1 MSLSWPKLS
10 GEPRTES
17 EERYRLLLDNLGEGV
32 AYVDP
37 HEIFTFGN
45 PAADSIFGVGPGEL
59 VGKCLLDFLSSDVR
73 MLIRKEAA
81 LRRSDVK
88 SRYEHEIV
96 RPNGKRRN
104 LEVTAT
110 PQFHPDGRFLGTF
123 AVFWDITDRKR
134 AEQALHETTEQHKR
148 TSRMMELA
156 LEMGKAGAWLVDLE
170 TSEVTWNE
178 TYVRLLGVDT
188 VHTLEG
194 FFELVHPDDR
204 KVIRAHIQESV
215 RNPGGPFQNRFR
227 VVLPKGVRWMER
239 RGQVLCDSSGKAVQ
253 MIGVTADVTEQ
264 KLAEDELRKSEERY
278 RTILQ
283 TALDGFC
290 VVDTRGRLV
299 EVNESF
305 CRMCGYSRDELL
317 AMRLCDLVANETID
331 ETEVRIKRVVSQ
343 GYDRFE
349 FMLHRKD
356 GSIFDAEVSI
366 QYRATDGGRLVAFL
380 HDITERKRA
389 DERSN
394 RYLRDLEAARE
405 RQEKNNA
412 ELERMVEQLAM
423 EKDRAEAATR
433 SKSEFLSSMSHE
445 IRTPMCGVLGMTG
458 LLLDTQLTPEQRTY
472 AEIVRSSGQ
481 ALLDIIND
489 ILDFSKVEAG
499 KLDLEIVP
507 FDLHGVLVDVL
518 ELLGPKAQE
527 KTLELSLRYDRDS
540 LREFLG
546 DPGRIR
552 QVVLNLVG
560 NAIKFTEWG
569 SVRVEVDSRAITDRS
584 AFVRIAVCDTGIGI
598 APAALGML
606 FEKFRQLDPSST
618 RKHGGTGLGLAISKQ
633 LVELMGGTLTVT
645 SEPGE
650 GSTFTMELPL
660 RTNPLPR
667 TAPNAAKREA
677 TGKPVFAGTRILL
690 VEDNIVN
697 QKVGAAQLG
706 KLGCRVDVAAN
717 GLEALK
723 MTAQLPYDLIFMD
736 CQMPEMDGYETTG
749 HIRKREGADRH
760 TPIIALTAGAMAKD
774 RERCVQAGM
783 DDYLSKPFRPAQL
796 EELLVTYLGPRPSA
810 SAGDQTSRE
819 AWQGSNGKQ
828 NS

>member
-1 MSLSWPKLS
+1 MNLSWSKFDDEERP
-10 GEPRTES
+10 EP

-37 HEIFTFGN
+37 NETFTFGN

-59 VGKCLLDFLSSDVR
+59 VGKSLLDFLLPEAR
-73 MLIRKEAA
+73 LLIQKEAG

-110 PQFHPDGRFLGTF
+110 PQFHQDGRFLGTF

-134 AEQALHETTEQHKR
+134 AEEALQETTEQHKR
-148 TSRMMELA
+148 ISRMMELA

-178 TYVRLLGVDT
+178 TYVRLLGVDPA
-188 VHTLEG
+188 HTLEQ
-194 FFELVHPDDR
+194 FFALVHPDDR
-204 KVIRAHIQESV
+204 KVLEAHIQNSI

-227 VVLPKGVRWMER
+227 VVLPKGIRWMER
-239 RGQVLCDSSGKAVQ
+239 RGQVMCDASGKAVQ

-290 VVDTRGRLV
+290 LVDTQGRLL
-299 EVNESF
+299 EVNESC

-317 AMRLCDLVANETID
+317 AMRISDLIANGTVEETA
-331 ETEVRIKRVVSQ
+331 VRIQSVIAQ

-349 FMLHRKD
+349 LMLRRKD

-366 QYRATDGGRLVAFL
+366 QYRPTDGGRLVAFL
-380 HDITERKRA
+380 QDITERKRA
-389 DERSN
+389 DERSS
-394 RYLRDLEAARE
+394 RYLRDLESARE
-405 RQEKNNA
+405 RQERNNA

-458 LLLDTQLTPEQRTY
+458 LLLDTQLTAEQRAY

-507 FDLHGVLVDVL
+507 FDLHSVLVDVL

-527 KTLELSLRYDRDS
+527 KTLEVSLRYDRDS

-560 NAIKFTEWG
+560 NAIKFTERG
-569 SVRVEVDSRAITDRS
+569 SVRVEVNSRAITDRLAS
-584 AFVRIAVCDTGIGI
+584 VRIAVRDTGIGI
-598 APAALGML
+598 PSAGLGML
-606 FEKFRQLDPSST
+606 FEKFRQLDNSTT
-618 RKHGGTGLGLAISKQ
+618 RKHGGTGLGPGDIQ
-633 LVELMGGTLTVT
+633 TTGGADGRNTNC
-645 SEPGE
+645 GE
-650 GSTFTMELPL
+650 SVGRRLGFSVELPL
-660 RTNPLPR
+660 RPNPLPKM
-667 TAPNAAKREA
+667 APKEA
-677 TGKPVFAGTRILL
+677 
-690 VEDNIVN
+690 
-697 QKVGAAQLG
+697 
-706 KLGCRVDVAAN
+706 
-717 GLEALK
+717 
-723 MTAQLPYDLIFMD
+723 
-736 CQMPEMDGYETTG
+736 
-749 HIRKREGADRH
+749 REGARRYSLVCRD
-760 TPIIALTAGAMAKD
+760 ANSAGGGQHRQPEGWRSATRK
-774 RERCVQAGM
+774 AGM
-783 DDYLSKPFRPAQL
+783 PGGR
-796 EELLVTYLGPRPSA
+796 GR
-810 SAGDQTSRE
+810 
-819 AWQGSNGKQ
+819 
-828 NS
+828 

>member
-1 MSLSWPKLS
+1 MRLSAK
-10 GEPRTES
+10 PRTES

-37 HEIFTFGN
+37 NEIFTFGN

-59 VGKCLLDFLSSDVR
+59 VGKCLLDFLPPGAHL
-73 MLIRKEAA
+73 LIRKEAA

-88 SRYEHEIV
+88 SRYGHEIV

-110 PQFHPDGRFLGTF
+110 PQFHRDGRFLGTF
-123 AVFWDITDRKR
+123 AVFWDITDRKS
-134 AEQALHETTEQHKR
+134 AEEELHETTEQHKR

-170 TSEVTWNE
+170 TGELTWNE

-204 KVIRAHIQESV
+204 KLIQAHIQESV

-227 VVLPKGVRWMER
+227 VLLPTGVRWMER
-239 RGQVLCDSSGKAVQ
+239 RGQVLCDASGKAVQ

-290 VVDTRGRLV
+290 LVDTGGRLL
-299 EVNESF
+299 EVNESC
-305 CRMCGYSRDELL
+305 CRMCGYTRDELL
-317 AMRLCDLVANETID
+317 AMRLSDLVANETID
-331 ETEVRIKRVVSQ
+331 DTAVRIKRVISQ

-356 GSIFDAEVSI
+356 GTVFDAEVSI
-366 QYRATDGGRLVAFL
+366 QYRPTDGGRLVAFL
-380 HDITERKRA
+380 QDITERRRA

-394 RYLRDLEAARE
+394 RYLRELESARE

-458 LLLDTQLTPEQRTY
+458 LLLDTPLTSEQRTY
-472 AEIVRSSGQ
+472 AEIVRGSGQ

-507 FDLHGVLVDVL
+507 FDLHSVLVDVL
-518 ELLGPKAQE
+518 DLLGPKAHE
-527 KTLELSLRYDRDS
+527 KNLEVLLRYDPDA
-540 LREFLG
+540 LCEFLG

-552 QVVLNLVG
+552 QVALNLVG
-560 NAIKFTEWG
+560 NAIKFTERG
-569 SVRVEVDSRAITDRS
+569 RVLVEVSSTTITDRLTS
-584 AFVRIAVCDTGIGI
+584 VRIAVHDTGIGI
-598 APAALGML
+598 PSAGLGML
-606 FEKFRQLDPSST
+606 FEKFRQLDPSPT

-633 LVELMGGTLTVT
+633 LAELMGGTLTVT
-645 SEPGE
+645 SQVGE

-667 TAPNAAKREA
+667 TAPDEEKSEA
-677 TGKPVFAGTRILL
+677 PGRPVSFAGTRILL
-690 VEDNIVN
+690 VEDNVVN

-717 GLEALK
+717 GLEALE

-736 CQMPEMDGYETTG
+736 CQMPEMDGYETTSL
-749 HIRKREGADRH
+749 IREREGADRH

-796 EELLVTYLGPRPSA
+796 HELLVTYLGPRQYARVVTDNWRS
-810 SAGDQTSRE
+810 
-819 AWQGSNGKQ
+819 
-828 NS
+828 

>member
-1 MSLSWPKLS
+1 
-10 GEPRTES
+10 
-17 EERYRLLLDNLGEGV
+17 
-32 AYVDP
+32 
-37 HEIFTFGN
+37 
-45 PAADSIFGVGPGEL
+45 
-59 VGKCLLDFLSSDVR
+59 
-73 MLIRKEAA
+73 
-81 LRRSDVK
+81 
-88 SRYEHEIV
+88 
-96 RPNGKRRN
+96 
-104 LEVTAT
+104 
-110 PQFHPDGRFLGTF
+110 
-123 AVFWDITDRKR
+123 
-134 AEQALHETTEQHKR
+134 
-148 TSRMMELA
+148 
-156 LEMGKAGAWLVDLE
+156 
-170 TSEVTWNE
+170 
-178 TYVRLLGVDT
+178 
-188 VHTLEG
+188 
-194 FFELVHPDDR
+194 
-204 KVIRAHIQESV
+204 
-215 RNPGGPFQNRFR
+215 
-227 VVLPKGVRWMER
+227 MER

-290 VVDTRGRLV
+290 LVDTCGRLL
-299 EVNESF
+299 EVNESC

-317 AMRLCDLVANETID
+317 AMRLSDLVANETID
-331 ETEVRIKRVVSQ
+331 ETAVRIKRVISQ

-366 QYRATDGGRLVAFL
+366 QYRPTDGGRLVAFL

-394 RYLRDLEAARE
+394 RYLRDLESARE

-423 EKDRAEAATR
+423 EKDRAETATR

-458 LLLDTQLTPEQRTY
+458 LLLDTQLTSEQRTY

-507 FDLHGVLVDVL
+507 FDLHSVLVDVL
-518 ELLGPKAQE
+518 DLLGPKAHE
-527 KTLELSLRYDRDS
+527 KNLEMLLRYDPDA
-540 LREFLG
+540 LCEFLG

-552 QVVLNLVG
+552 QVALNLVG
-560 NAIKFTEWG
+560 NAIKFTERG
-569 SVRVEVDSRAITDRS
+569 RVLVEVSSTTITDRLTSVRVA
-584 AFVRIAVCDTGIGI
+584 VRDTGIGI
-598 APAALGML
+598 PPAGLGML
-606 FEKFRQLDPSST
+606 FEKFRQLDPSPT

-633 LVELMGGTLTVT
+633 LVELMGGTLAVT
-645 SEPGE
+645 SQLGE

-660 RTNPLPR
+660 RTNPFPR
-667 TAPNAAKREA
+667 TAPNEEKWEA
-677 TGKPVFAGTRILL
+677 PGEPVSFAGTRILL

-796 EELLVTYLGPRPSA
+796 HELLVTYLGPRQYAERSQIIGGG
-810 SAGDQTSRE
+810 SQQIRE
-819 AWQGSNGKQ
+819 RLAQLVEPGVTQQKYYRRHQ
-828 NS
+828 P